1 MSEREDVSSGL
12 LRLRTIFYLDRIARK
27 AKGFQHLW
35 CLHIGIT
42 SGVFDALATPLTVDE
57 LADRTRLHRPHL
69 LRFLNASELLG
80 IVKNRRGRYG
90 LPGWVKRYL
99 TSDEDFTLRGM
110 VLDYT
115 VHLGR
120 GLSHIPEAMSSGRL
134 LPLPPENATV
144 IAEASRIMEPG
155 AFRVLRKLPVRRDG
169 YRVLDVGCGSG
180 SYLRY
185 LAGLNPGLSGVGL
198 ELREDVAAA
207 TRNRIHDLGL
217 DGRIEIITGDF
228 WETSLQGPFD
238 LAMLNNNIY
247 YFPTEK
253 RPSLVSRLA
262 ELLAPG
268 GHLAIQTPVPEERDA
283 SVALFDL
290 ALSAFDYYHGLPT
303 GTEIGE
309 LLRAAGLGD
318 VRVRRLFPSFA
329 WKCFLARK
337 GVSL

>member
-1 MSEREDVSSGL
+1 MSSGVR
-12 LRLRTIFYLDRIARK
+12 RLRTIFYLDRIARK
-27 AKGFQHLW
+27 ANGFQHVW

-42 SGVFDALATPLTVDE
+42 SGVFDALTTPLTVDE
-57 LADRTRLHRPHL
+57 LADRTSLLRPHL
-69 LRFLNASELLG
+69 LRFLNTCELLG
-80 IVKNRRGRYG
+80 ILNNRRGRYG

-115 VHLGR
+115 VHLGP
-120 GLSHIPEAMSSGRL
+120 GLSHIPEAMRSGTL
-134 LPLPPENATV
+134 LSHPPENAAV

-155 AFRVLRKLPVRRDG
+155 AFRILRKLPVRRDG

-180 SYLRY
+180 SYLQY

-207 TRNRIHDLGL
+207 TRNRIHDRDL
-217 DGRIEIITGDF
+217 DGRIEIISGDF
-228 WETSLQGPFD
+228 WETPIQGPFD
-238 LAMLNNNIY
+238 LAMLNSNLY
-247 YFPTEK
+247 YFPVER
-253 RPSLVSRLA
+253 RPALVSKLA
-262 ELLAPG
+262 QLLAPG
-268 GHLAIQTPVPEERDA
+268 GHLAIQTPVPDERDA

-309 LLRAAGLGD
+309 LFRAAGLGD
-318 VRVRRLFPSFA
+318 VKVRPLYAFFA
-329 WKCFLARK
+329 WKYFIAKK
-337 GVSL
+337 GG